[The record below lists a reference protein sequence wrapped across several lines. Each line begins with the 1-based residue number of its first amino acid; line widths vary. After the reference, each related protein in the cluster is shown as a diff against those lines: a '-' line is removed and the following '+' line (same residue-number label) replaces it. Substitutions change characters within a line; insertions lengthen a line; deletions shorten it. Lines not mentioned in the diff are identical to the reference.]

1 MANELT
7 AFVPGQIPA
16 HIQALND
23 REAGN
28 IQDRASTPSLSYGG
42 KQWAITLNG
51 ETTVM
56 TKKDDDGERVP
67 LQVMKVIILNFA
79 PHRGRAFYEGAY
91 DSKNPLPPTC
101 WSDDSKTPDKSIDE
115 PQAAKCDG
123 CPMSAKGSKVND
135 KGQATTACQQ
145 HLMLAVV
152 PAANPKFT
160 PLRMK
165 LAITSIYDDRS
176 PQLEAQNWFSFDKY
190 KAFLRTNNC
199 KHSASVV
206 TKLKF
211 DPNEVY
217 PKVIFQAASWLEEGV
232 ADECVAIGKTDE
244 VMALL
249 GRAWTPAGVDGKRV
263 EGPKN
268 EPEVD
273 AAAAVKAALAAETA
287 RLAKIEAD
295 AAKAKAQKAA
305 EKKAAAEAKAA
316 EEAAAAAA
324 AEAAKKEKFIT
335 PAMDGLGGDDDG
347 DDDLILPG
355 AASVTAA
362 KADKPKADKP
372 KPADKPKAAPAAATA
387 PAAVAALL
395 DDWDD

>member
-1 MANELT
+1 MANEMM

-23 REAGN
+23 KEVGN
-28 IQDRASTPSLSYGG
+28 IQDRVSTPTLGYGG
-42 KQWAITLNG
+42 KQWSITLNG

-79 PHRGRAFYEGAY
+79 PHRGRAYYAAAY
-91 DSKNPLPPTC
+91 DSKNPLPPDC

-115 PQAAKCDG
+115 PQASKCDG

-135 KGQATTACQQ
+135 KGVATTACQQ

-190 KAFLRTNNC
+190 KAFLRANNC

-217 PKVIFQAASWLEEGV
+217 PKVIFQAASWLEAGLAE
-232 ADECVAIGKTDE
+232 ECVAIGKTDE
-244 VMALL
+244 VLALL
-249 GRAWTPAGVDGKRV
+249 GRAWTPAGSDGKRV
-263 EGPKN
+263 EGPKD
-268 EPEVD
+268 EPEV
-273 AAAAVKAALAAETA
+273 AAAAAAKAAEKKAAEVEAA

-295 AAKAKAQKAA
+295 AAAA
-305 EKKAAAEAKAA
+305 KAAAKAAKAAAKAAADAKAA

-324 AEAAKKEKFIT
+324 AGKEKFIT
-335 PAMDGLGGDDDG
+335 PAMDGLGGDDD
-347 DDDLILPG
+347 DDDGDVVLPG
-355 AASVTAA
+355 AAAPTIAA
-362 KADKPKADKP
+362 KAEKPKAE
-372 KPADKPKAAPAAATA
+372 KPKAAAA